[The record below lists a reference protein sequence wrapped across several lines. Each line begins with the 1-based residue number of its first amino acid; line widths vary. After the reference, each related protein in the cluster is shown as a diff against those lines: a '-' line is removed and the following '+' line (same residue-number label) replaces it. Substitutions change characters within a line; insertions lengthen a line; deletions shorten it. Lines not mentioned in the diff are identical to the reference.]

1 MELLGSPAFK
11 STVDVPASYAKP
23 IGEVVQ
29 RGVARPLSV
38 GIHLD
43 GHGYGL
49 PVGEHHL
56 DAKQHAMSDL
66 PGGLACQAA
75 DSGTEPL
82 A

>member
-1 MELLGSPAFK
+1 MELLGSPALE
-11 STVDVPASYAKP
+11 STVDVPASYTKP
-23 IGEVVQ
+23 IGQVIE
-29 RGVARPLSV
+29 RCVARPLSV

-43 GHGYGL
+43 AHPDGM
-49 PVGEHHL
+49 PVGRHHL

-66 PGGLACQAA
+66 PRRLARQAA